1 MNQRLLSEE
10 YDESY
15 EKYLKL
21 VPEKGELADVLLEQS
36 KTAFALFEGLTEEQG
51 SYRYAPEK
59 WSIKQLLG
67 HLTDSDRIFAY
78 RVLRISRGDQTPLPG
93 YDENDF
99 VNAAGFDSYSLE
111 ELTRQF
117 KASRQ
122 STLALIAAIPE
133 EAWTRKGSSNG
144 HPITARAQACLLI
157 GHELHHLS
165 IIKERYLV

>member
-1 MNQRLLSEE
+1 MSQRPLRGE
-10 YDESY
+10 YDENC

-21 VPEKGELADVLLEQS
+21 VTEKGELADVLQEQS
-36 KTAFALFEGLTEEQG
+36 KAAFALFEGLTEEQG
-51 SYRYAPEK
+51 NYQYAPEK
-59 WSIKQLLG
+59 WSVKQLLG

-99 VNAAGFDSYSLE
+99 VNAAGFDSYSLV
-111 ELTRQF
+111 ELLGQF

-122 STLALIAAIPE
+122 STLSLLAAIPD

-144 HPITARAQACLLI
+144 YPISARAQACLLI
-157 GHELHHLS
+157 GHELHHLNV
-165 IIKERYLV
+165 IKERYLY

>member
-1 MNQRLLSEE
+1 MNQRPLRGE
-10 YDESY
+10 YAESN

-36 KTAFALFEGLTEEQG
+36 KAAFALFEGLTEEQG
-51 SYRYAPEK
+51 NYRYAPEK
-59 WSIKQLLG
+59 WSLKQLLG
-67 HLTDSDRIFAY
+67 HLTDSDRIFSY
-78 RVLRISRGDQTPLPG
+78 RVLRISRGDQTSLPG

-111 ELTRQF
+111 ELIGQF

-122 STLALIAAIPE
+122 STLALLAAIPE

-144 HPITARAQACLLI
+144 HRITARAQACLLI
-157 GHELHHLS
+157 GHELHHLN
-165 IIKERYLV
+165 IIKERYLY